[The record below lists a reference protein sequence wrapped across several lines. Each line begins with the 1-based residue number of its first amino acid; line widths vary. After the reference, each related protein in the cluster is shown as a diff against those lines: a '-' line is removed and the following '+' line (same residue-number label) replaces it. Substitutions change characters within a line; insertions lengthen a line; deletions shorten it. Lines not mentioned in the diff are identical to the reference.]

1 MHAIVFSRTEPSYEN
16 VRKGEV
22 QARFHMPVLVFASTP
37 VHFDEQ
43 RILPA
48 A

>member
-1 MHAIVFSRTEPSYEN
+1 MGAIVFSPTERSYEN
-16 VRKGEV
+16 VRKGEA
-22 QARFHMPVLVFASTP
+22 QARFHMPVLVFASTH
-37 VHFDEQ
+37 VHFGEH